1 MAAGLHPVLLAVP
14 GTARALPPRERVRFL
29 SRLAREAVRRSAARG
44 GFRLAELAKDV
55 RGAPRPAGGLF
66 WSLAHK
72 PEWVAGVVAPH
83 PVGIDIEAVADRPA
97 GLFARIARP
106 REWALLAGEAPQ
118 VAFARLWTA
127 KEAVLKASGRGL
139 AGLADCLL
147 VGREGPERLLLEHAG
162 RGWAVAQRL
171 LKAAVAAVTVEEAPA
186 DWRIELDAGGEGE
199 PGGRLDTK
207 DGEG

>member
-1 MAAGLHPVLLAVP
+1 MAAGLYPVLLAVP
-14 GTARALPPRERVRFL
+14 GTASALPPRERVRFL
-29 SRLAREAVRRSAARG
+29 SHLAREAVHRSAERSG
-44 GFRLAELAKDV
+44 VRLEELEKDA
-55 RGAPRPAGGLF
+55 RGAPLPTGGLF

-83 PVGIDIEAVADRPA
+83 PVGIDLEIVADRPP
-97 GLFARIARP
+97 GLFARIACP
-106 REWALLAGEAPQ
+106 REWAFFSGEAPQ

-139 AGLADCLL
+139 AGLADCRL

-162 RGWAVAQRL
+162 RGWAVAQTL
-171 LKAAVAAVTVEEAPA
+171 LEAAVAAVTVEEAPA
-186 DWRIELDAGGEGE
+186 DWKIAFDPGGAAR

-207 DGEG
+207 RCER